1 MWISQL
7 MISLIFFGSVSGKGI
22 LSGHVDG
29 AIVRYFFD
37 DEGTGLS
44 QVSFF
49 SMVVKQKSKSKNNIQ
64 HDYKLLCAS

>member
-1 MWISQL
+1 MDQSIDDQFSF
-7 MISLIFFGSVSGKGI
+7 FFGSVSGKGI

-49 SMVVKQKSKSKNNIQ
+49 SMVVKQK
-64 HDYKLLCAS
+64 

>member
-1 MWISQL
+1 MNLWISQL
-7 MISLIFFGSVSGKGI
+7 MVSCHFFGSVSGKGI

-44 QVSFF
+44 QVSLL
-49 SMVVKQKSKSKNNIQ
+49 SMVVKQK
-64 HDYKLLCAS
+64 